1 MPNITTA
8 EAANLIPDLWA
19 EEVLEVARATIVAT
33 KIARKDFGTSS
44 AAKGD
49 TIKVPKPLA
58 VTVRDKAEG
67 SPITVEAP
75 TSQTVD
81 VKIDRHKYFSWG
93 VEDNASAKALDVGLN
108 AIREGVPALVEAI
121 EADIL
126 AEYVNAATSIG
137 AQGDT
142 LSEALMLEA
151 RMHLNTSKAPTSD
164 RFLIVGPESEVNIF
178 TDADLRAVLRN
189 SNRGEPKEGR
199 GAYED
204 ARIGRLYGADVLMS
218 QLIASVAGEQN
229 MLFHKDAIALV
240 TRPLPDPGAGVTC
253 RVITDPI
260 SQLSFRYTSAYS
272 IQEQAT
278 IHTVD
283 ILYGVKTVRPEWIT
297 TIAANG

>member
-1 MPNITTA
+1 MPNITTT
-8 EAANLIPDLWA
+8 EAAAVIPDIWA
-19 EEVLEVARATIVAT
+19 SEVLDVARASIVAT
-33 KIARKDFGTSS
+33 KIARRDYGTKS
-44 AAKGD
+44 ASKGD
-49 TIKVPKPLA
+49 TIKVPKPMA

-75 TSQTVD
+75 SSQTVD
-81 VKIDRHKYFSWG
+81 IVIDKHKYFSWG

-126 AEYVNAATSIG
+126 AEYVNAASTVG
-137 AQGDT
+137 AQGGKLT
-142 LSEALMLEA
+142 EALMLAA
-151 RMHLNTSKAPTSD
+151 RMALNVAKAPTSD
-164 RFLIVGPESEVNIF
+164 RYLLVGPESEVDIF

-189 SNRGEPKEGR
+189 SNRGEPKGR

-204 ARIGRLYGADVLMS
+204 ARIGRLYGAEVLMS
-218 QLIASVAGEQN
+218 QLVNSVAGEQN

-253 RVITDPI
+253 RTITDPI

-283 ILYGVKTVRPEWIT
+283 VLYGVKAVRPEWIST
-297 TIAANG
+297 LIANG